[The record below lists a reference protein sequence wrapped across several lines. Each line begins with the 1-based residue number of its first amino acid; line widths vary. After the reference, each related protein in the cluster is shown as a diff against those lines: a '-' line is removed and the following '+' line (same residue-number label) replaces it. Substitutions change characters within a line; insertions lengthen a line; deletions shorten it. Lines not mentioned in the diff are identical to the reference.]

1 MLPVGVGKCGQHC
14 PHKIAFFFRR
24 EGERKGGREGGR
36 EGEGGEREGRK
47 GRKKGKSEEVK
58 AISGGEMSGCSVYL

>member
-36 EGEGGEREGRK
+36 GGRGGRE
-47 GRKKGKSEEVK
+47 GRKKGKEEREK
-58 AISGGEMSGCSVYL
+58 

>member
-36 EGEGGEREGRK
+36 GGRE
-47 GRKKGKSEEVK
+47 GRKKGKEEREK
-58 AISGGEMSGCSVYL
+58 